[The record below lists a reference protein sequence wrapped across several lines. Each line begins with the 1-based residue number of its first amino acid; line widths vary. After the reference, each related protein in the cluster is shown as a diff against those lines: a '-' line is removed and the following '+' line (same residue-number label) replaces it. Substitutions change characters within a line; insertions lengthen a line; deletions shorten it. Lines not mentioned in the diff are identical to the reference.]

1 MEILTE
7 SALEPKV
14 GADVLSVA
22 VRAATFDGVKPLSEQ
37 TVLDIGRMPA
47 EVASDAQ
54 NRHLVVVDQPGEI
67 NASVLAYAHLERG
80 EGEAASAEI
89 VVHPD
94 HRRQGHGGALLKAL
108 RELSPKVRVWSHGQ
122 TDAAKA
128 FAEHFDLQV
137 VRELLQMSRPLGP
150 DAPPLAEVSLP
161 DGFSVRS
168 FEVGRDEQHWLAVN
182 AAAFVDH
189 PEQGRVTLSDLKD
202 RIAEPWFDPH
212 GFLLIEDGNQSAA
225 RLAAFHWT
233 KVEAAEPG
241 SSQPA
246 DGEVYVVGVDPDYQG
261 LGLGKA
267 ATLAGLHH
275 LQACRLPAANLYVDG
290 DNEAAVATY
299 TKLGFERSALDVM
312 YAPSASE

>member
-150 DAPPLAEVSLP
+150 MRRPWRRCHCLTDFLCAPL
-161 DGFSVRS
+161 R
-168 FEVGRDEQHWLAVN
+168 
-182 AAAFVDH
+182 
-189 PEQGRVTLSDLKD
+189 
-202 RIAEPWFDPH
+202 
-212 GFLLIEDGNQSAA
+212 SAA
-225 RLAAFHWT
+225 M
-233 KVEAAEPG
+233 
-241 SSQPA
+241 SST
-246 DGEVYVVGVDPDYQG
+246 G
-261 LGLGKA
+261 
-267 ATLAGLHH
+267 
-275 LQACRLPAANLYVDG
+275 
-290 DNEAAVATY
+290 
-299 TKLGFERSALDVM
+299 
-312 YAPSASE
+312 